1 MPAQNIKRNLA
12 AVASAA
18 ALGLGAAAVAL
29 SPGAATPAPA
39 QASIAPQTW
48 RALGTASGG
57 EVVTAGLYIVRGDG
71 SLAWITAPGASAP
84 AGQAQGTASGGEVVT
99 LAHTQGINFLFGDGS
114 VRFIRE

>member
-29 SPGAATPAPA
+29 GPGAATPAPA
-39 QASIAPQTW
+39 TASIAAPTW
-48 RALGTASGG
+48 RALGTVSGG
-57 EVVTAGLYIVRGDG
+57 EVVSGDLYSFFGDG
-71 SLAWITAPGASAP
+71 SVRWITGPGTSAP

-99 LAHTQGINFLFGDGS
+99 LSLYSTGDLPSAAVAVS
-114 VRFIRE
+114 VHH

>member
-39 QASIAPQTW
+39 TASSISPQTW
-48 RALGTASGG
+48 QSLGTRSGG
-57 EVVTAGLYIVRGDG
+57 EVVTGDLYSFFGDG
-71 SLAWITAPGASAP
+71 AIRWITDPGASAP
-84 AGQAQGTASGGEVVT
+84 AGQAQGSASGGEVVT
-99 LAHTQGINFLFGDGS
+99 MGLYSFDLPILPYIEQDS
-114 VRFIRE
+114 PY